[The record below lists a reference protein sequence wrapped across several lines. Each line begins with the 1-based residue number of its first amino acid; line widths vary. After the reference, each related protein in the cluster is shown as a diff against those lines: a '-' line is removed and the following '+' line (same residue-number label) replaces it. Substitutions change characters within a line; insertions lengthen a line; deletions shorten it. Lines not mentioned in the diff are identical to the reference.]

1 MTWLRVFAKCIML
14 IALIGLILLG
24 FFFAAVLVSDFI
36 RLRPDVICGLMVVGC
51 LVIATV
57 MVLIEAAR
65 DDGR

>member
-36 RLRPDVICGLMVVGC
+36 RLRPDVICGLML
-51 LVIATV
+51 LVAIAIATAR
-57 MVLIEAAR
+57 VLAEAVR
-65 DDGR
+65 DGR